1 MAAPYLAN
9 YGRAVNQG
17 PVNYSGTG
25 VDPNAVQRTSP
36 YTQPMMAGQAQ
47 QPQPVAAPAGA
58 PKMPATAGAISP
70 PNIPQQPTGL
80 QAAPTPSTAG
90 MAKQPM
96 PQAGG
101 VQMGQQ
107 QAVLKPPPG
116 APSNL
121 SEAVSML
128 PGGGGT
134 QRQSTDTPSGT
145 TYGNQGSTTTGGQG
159 ATVTTPGGGQE
170 NPGEWL
176 RGKVGEAPAPGGG
189 NIRDATRGWPDP
201 PGPTDAMSEVDRL
214 RAELEA
220 LKNRGMSSAQDLANQ
235 IQNTTS
241 QTFNPT
247 INMPDPTAGL
257 RDMFSGAMGNL
268 GQFNIGMFLN
278 ALGLGN
284 LMGGGGGGGGGFSGF
299 PGMGGGGGASAGAQG
314 GGYGQGGFGQSNS
327 QTMTSQWGNRTHTG
341 QGAQYGGQGSA
352 AQNNVGGRRQAPSF
366 AGQGSGFS
374 AATGPAAYQQGGG
387 LSRGGQVPPPGGM
400 TRQNPTFGGP
410 GMEPVQGM
418 PTAQGAMQ
426 ASMPARAPAQ
436 QGGLSG
442 GGRLTGVPQP
452 QMGQAAGQP
461 TMMAYSGGGPGISQQ
476 GLAGLQRAMSPGLQ
490 MAGGAQ
496 RPQLGV
502 PPPGGSGGG
511 ASGPRDGGGGGS
523 GPRQDDG
530 AYRNGE
536 GQGGQAQEPEE
547 QENTNGRAAPNPPGP
562 PGHVGYSPGSDYDR
576 PINQN
581 PGSGWGPENGMTR
594 AEALR
599 QDAANN
605 QSAHN
610 GVTDPLSALSN
621 FMSTT
626 DIGRYQ
632 SMFDPFNTYNRDANS
647 ALRSQIDDYGE
658 GNIRMGQRA
667 EDAARQSML
676 GQVNNERNAQQRML
690 DARAA
695 RGGMSSAAAQNSIYQ
710 NAANAM
716 AEGERGLAQDA
727 YAREMG
733 RLSGLG
739 AARGNLASSL
749 TQGNLLDYEN
759 LMSQYTSN
767 KDSMNNLMGF
777 LSTLGEI
784 VPF

>member
-58 PKMPATAGAISP
+58 PKMPATAGAIPP

-107 QAVLKPPPG
+107 QGMTIGPG
-116 APSNL
+116 PNAP
-121 SEAVSML
+121 
-128 PGGGGT
+128 
-134 QRQSTDTPSGT
+134 
-145 TYGNQGSTTTGGQG
+145 
-159 ATVTTPGGGQE
+159 
-170 NPGEWL
+170 
-176 RGKVGEAPAPGGG
+176 PAPGP
-189 NIRDATRGWPDP
+189 NAPPAPPSPRRVADTVADKVRDATHDDEGNTNTPGETAKEVANDAKGNVQYGWEVLDDKSGGRLPNDP
-201 PGPTDAMSEVDRL
+201 TNPNDWDAERQRL
-214 RAELEA
+214 MAEIEA

-299 PGMGGGGGASAGAQG
+299 PGMGGMGGGTSAGAQG

-352 AQNNVGGRRQAPSF
+352 AQNNVGGRRQALSF

-400 TRQNPTFGGP
+400 TRQSPAFGGP

-442 GGRLTGVPQP
+442 GGMLTGVPQP

-530 AYRNGE
+530 SYRNGE

-610 GVTDPLSALSN
+610 GVTDPLSTLSN